1 MRLCLK
7 FFLEQPYCTNS
18 YSEYVHML
26 ARDRK
31 VEKLVLR
38 LVRTKWM
45 APNKLNVVEYFLCIG
60 PAKNTKA
67 SLPARKIMLFSSII
81 ITVIFSYMIIKIY
94 TILHIYLQVSETE
107 GLTELY

>member
-1 MRLCLK
+1 
-7 FFLEQPYCTNS
+7 
-18 YSEYVHML
+18 ML

-45 APNKLNVVEYFLCIG
+45 APNTLNVVEYFLCIG

-81 ITVIFSYMIIKIY
+81 ITVIFSYVIIKIY